1 MSSRKADLTE
11 RLKEVF
17 ILRGYDGATLVHLA
31 EGAGLSKASLYHH
44 YPGGKPE
51 MAGALVRHAIA
62 DLHSKAFKPICDLAP
77 HEALI
82 AFTAGFADYVRNGT
96 SDCILSIFGRHLTAH
111 DEIGPLQAE
120 IAAQF
125 IDWQNDLAQIF
136 AAMGFKPK
144 RADRAASQL
153 LGQLYG
159 ALLQAKMHNNPKAFG
174 RAIKHIQKDLASRRR
189 KRL

>member
-1 MSSRKADLTE
+1 MSSRKAELTE

-31 EGAGLSKASLYHH
+31 QGTGLSKASLYHH

-51 MAGALVRHAIA
+51 MAAALVRHAIA
-62 DLHSKAFKPICDLAP
+62 DLNSKAFKPITDLAP

-82 AFTAGFADYVRNGT
+82 AFTTGFADYVRNGN

-125 IDWQNDLAQIF
+125 TDWQGDIARTF
-136 AAMGFKPK
+136 AAMGRKPK

-159 ALLQAKMHNNPKAFG
+159 ALLQAKMHNDPKVFR
-174 RAIKHIQKDLASRRR
+174 RAIKHIQKDLASRTPERP
-189 KRL
+189 